1 MLIFPEDY
9 FMQKHVYST
18 DKVLSPISGVYCF
31 RITSHVPFAII
42 KYKYLSARRYLEKVL
57 VY

>member
-1 MLIFPEDY
+1 MLRFSEDH
-9 FMQKHVYST
+9 FKQIHVYST
-18 DKVLSPISGVYCF
+18 DKVLSPISGVYCV

-57 VY
+57 LY